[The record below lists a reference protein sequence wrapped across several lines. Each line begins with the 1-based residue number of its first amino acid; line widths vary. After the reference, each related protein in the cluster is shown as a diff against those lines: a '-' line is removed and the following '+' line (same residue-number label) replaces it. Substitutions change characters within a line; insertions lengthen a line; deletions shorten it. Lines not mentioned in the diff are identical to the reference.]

1 MPLEVRNLLHM
12 NYMVLMYQSSHAYCC
27 MCFNLFLLFL
37 FFLPGLES
45 EVVGEISLGVQQGLL
60 VTLSMYQLALSQP
73 ETPLLYVQDDWIW
86 QVAPHDKQWTKNHLR
101 QGIQKPIIETY
112 CQTK

>member
-1 MPLEVRNLLHM
+1 M
-12 NYMVLMYQSSHAYCC
+12 
-27 MCFNLFLLFL
+27 
-37 FFLPGLES
+37 
-45 EVVGEISLGVQQGLL
+45 VGEISLGVQQGLL

-101 QGIQKPIIETY
+101 QGIQKSHYRNILQNQNDCIELNSKER
-112 CQTK
+112 QTSVMMILDVQRFSHRGYLEKV